1 MANSVGMVSLGCAK
15 NQIDGEI
22 MLAALEK
29 AGWRVGDDAALCDVA
44 IVNTCGFIQSAKQE
58 SIDEILELAKLKRE
72 GRIKAIVVTGCLA
85 ERYRKEIMRELPEA
99 DAVCGIGA
107 NVDIDLIC
115 KAALAGAK
123 PEAFP
128 DKEKLP
134 LCGERHLLTPS
145 YFAYLKIAEGCDN
158 RCAYCAIP
166 MIRGPYRSRPM
177 EDIVQEAE
185 KLAQNG
191 AKELILIAQ
200 DTTKYGWD
208 LYGHKLMLPELL
220 HRLCKGEG
228 VRWIR
233 LLYCYPDFMTDA
245 LLNTIASEEKVVP
258 YIDIPLQHCNAQILR
273 AMHRWGN
280 REKLEAL
287 IAHMREKV
295 PGLTL
300 RTTLLVG
307 FPGET
312 EEQFQELCEFA
323 QRMHFDRM
331 GCFAYSQEEG
341 TVAGEM
347 PDQLDEAV
355 KNHRAEVLM
364 EQQMEQDQQAGEAL
378 AGTVQTA
385 LVEGWDRYAECW
397 FGRTAAQA
405 PDDIDGKVYFTVPE
419 GVKKPGL
426 GTFAQIAIHDCI
438 DGDLVGTLLTEG
450 EDCREPAE

>member
-1 MANSVGMVSLGCAK
+1 MDERMANTVGMVSLGCAK
-15 NQIDGEI
+15 NQVDGEI
-22 MLAALEK
+22 MLAALER
-29 AGWRVGDDAALCDVA
+29 AGWQVRDDAALCDVA

-85 ERYRKEIMRELPEA
+85 ERYREQIREELPEA

-107 NVDIDLIC
+107 NADIDLLC
-115 KAALAGAK
+115 KAALAGRK

-128 DKEKLP
+128 EKEKLP
-134 LCGERHLLTPS
+134 LCGARRLLTPS

-166 MIRGPYRSRPM
+166 MIRGRYRSRPM
-177 EDIVQEAE
+177 EDIVQEAAR
-185 KLAQNG
+185 LAANG

-200 DTTKYGWD
+200 DTTRYGWD
-208 LYGHKLMLPELL
+208 LYGRKLMLPELL
-220 HRLCKGEG
+220 RRLCAVDG

-233 LLYCYPDFMTDA
+233 VLYCYPDFMTDE
-245 LLNTIASEEKVVP
+245 LLDTIASEEKVVP
-258 YIDIPLQHCNAQILR
+258 YIDIPLQHCNGRVLK
-273 AMHRWGN
+273 AMHRWGD
-280 REKLEAL
+280 REKLGAL
-287 IAHMREKV
+287 VAHMREKV

-312 EEQFQELCEFA
+312 AAEFEELCEFA
-323 QRMHFDRM
+323 REMRFDRM

-341 TVAGEM
+341 TAAGAM
-347 PDQLDEAV
+347 PDQIEDDV
-355 KNHRAEVLM
+355 KRHRAEVLM
-364 EQQMEQDQQAGEAL
+364 EQQMEQSQQAGEAL
-378 AGTVQTA
+378 AGTVQTV

-405 PDDIDGKVYFTVPE
+405 PDDIDGKVYFTVAQ
-419 GVKKPGL
+419 GAKKPAM
-426 GTFAQIAIHDCI
+426 GTFAQVEVTGCM
-438 DGDLVGTLLTEG
+438 DGDLIGELHAETEG
-450 EDCREPAE
+450 KA

>member
-58 SIDEILELAKLKRE
+58 SIDEILELARLKRE

-85 ERYRKEIMRELPEA
+85 ERYREEVMRELPEA

-107 NVDIDLIC
+107 NADIDLIC

-128 DKEKLP
+128 EKEKLP

-177 EDIVQEAE
+177 EDIVREAE
-185 KLAQNG
+185 TLAQNG

-220 HRLCKGEG
+220 HRLCKVDG

-233 LLYCYPDFMTDA
+233 LLYCYPDFMTDE
-245 LLNTIASEEKVVP
+245 LLDTIASEEKVLP
-258 YIDIPLQHCNAQILR
+258 YIDLPLQHCNAQVLR

-280 REKLEAL
+280 REKLESL

-295 PGLTL
+295 SGLTL

-312 EEQFQELCEFA
+312 EAQFQELCEFA
-323 QRMHFDRM
+323 QQMHFDRM

-347 PDQLDEAV
+347 AEQLDEAV
-355 KNHRAEVLM
+355 KNHRAEVLT
-364 EQQMEQDQQAGEAL
+364 EQQMAQDQQAGEAL
-378 AGTVQTA
+378 AGTVQTV

-419 GVKKPGL
+419 GSQKPGL
-426 GTFAQIAIHDCI
+426 GTFAKILIGDCM